1 MESVADRTKRVR
13 KIITRLKKA
22 YPDAD
27 CLLHYSTPLE
37 LLIATIMSA
46 QCTDERVNKTTPA
59 VFAKY
64 ATAADYAVA
73 PTDELEALIRSCGTF
88 RNKAKAIKAACT
100 QIAEKHG
107 GEVPRTMDALQGLD
121 GVGRKTANVVL
132 GTVFGVPA
140 IIIDTHAMRLSGRLA
155 LASPHNV
162 KQKYADKIEK
172 ELAEVVAPK
181 HQTLFSHQLTWHG
194 RFCCKARKPECPRC
208 PIVALCPYPDKTEG

>member
-1 MESVADRTKRVR
+1 MEPVADRKKRVR
-13 KIITRLKKA
+13 KIIAKLRKA

-37 LLIATIMSA
+37 LLVATILSA
-46 QCTDERVNKTTPA
+46 QCTDDRVNMTTPT

-64 ATAADYAVA
+64 KTAADYAGV
-73 PTDELEALIRSCGTF
+73 PLEDLEPLIRSCGTF

-100 QIAEKHG
+100 QIVEKHD
-107 GEVPRTMDALQGLD
+107 GEVPGTMDELYGLD

-132 GTVFGVPA
+132 GTAFGVPS
-140 IIIDTHAMRLSGRLA
+140 IIVDTHALRLSGRLG

-172 ELAEVVAPK
+172 ELIEVVPPK
-181 HQTLFSHQLTWHG
+181 DQTLFSHQLTWHG
-194 RFCCKARKPECPRC
+194 RFCCKARKPNCPGC
-208 PIVALCPYPDKTEG
+208 AIASLCPYPDKAEA